1 MTCHRGVSTWLG
13 VAVVVVTCLLPLGM
27 SRASE
32 RNSCGCYQTDS
43 GACICDKKAKCGC
56 PGACEPQGCEERRD
70 KALQKGDRARN
81 QEGARGRQAA
91 RGRRPRDAH
100 SRPGE
105 CARVGATAP
114 DARPAA
120 RPGQAA
126 GQAARISTWGGAPE
140 RAPRDRGRPARSD
153 PARAV
158 AARLRLEIHPDRRA
172 SVLSRKCAVAPRP

>member
-70 KALQKGDRARN
+70 KALQKEIELETKKAREADKQRAAGDRETPTAVPASAPASAPPRPTRGLPPAQVKQLAKLLDLYLAAHPNARR
-81 QEGARGRQAA
+81 ETAGDL
-91 RGRRPRDAH
+91 RD
-100 SRPGE
+100 
-105 CARVGATAP
+105 
-114 DARPAA
+114 
-120 RPGQAA
+120 Q
-126 GQAARISTWGGAPE
+126 IL
-140 RAPRDRGRPARSD
+140 RAP
-153 PARAV
+153 
-158 AARLRLEIHPDRRA
+158 
-172 SVLSRKCAVAPRP
+172 